1 MKFATLKNGTRDG
14 QLVFVSRDL
23 KFFQPIPEFAKTM
36 LGLLEK
42 WDAIEGDLKHE
53 YELFDRNETLWMFEF
68 NPKQAMAP
76 LPRCYQFVDG
86 SAFMNH
92 GRIMKEAYKIQN
104 EEPEGVPILIQR
116 QSDDFRPAMEDYE
129 FPSAKDL
136 CDFEAEFAVAVSDI
150 PMGSSAEKI
159 KSSIKLIMILN
170 DVSMRGILTREMRMG
185 FGFIQAKTATI
196 FAPVAVTPDEL
207 GDAWQNEKVGLDICV
222 KRNDE
227 WFGQPNGREMDYSFS
242 DLISH
247 LTYNRHIKAGT
258 IIGSGT
264 VSNKD
269 TDNTGSA
276 CLAEKIALEFI
287 QHGAAKSEFIQFGET
302 VEINVLDKNQNNV
315 FGPIKTKFIP
325 AQSKL

>member
-23 KFFQPIPEFAKTM
+23 KYIQPIPEFAKTM
-36 LGLLEK
+36 LELLEQ
-42 WDAIEGDLKHE
+42 WDEIEGDLKHE
-53 YELFDRNETLWMFEF
+53 YELFDQSKNLQMSEF
-68 NPKQAMAP
+68 IPQEAMAP

-104 EEPEGVPILIQR
+104 EEPEGIPILIQR
-116 QSDDFRPAMEDYE
+116 QSDDFRSATADYE

-150 PMGSSAEKI
+150 PMGSSKEKVQ
-159 KSSIKLIMILN
+159 SSIKLVMILN
-170 DVSMRGILTREMRMG
+170 DVSMRGILSREMRMG

-196 FAPVAVTPDEL
+196 FAPIAITPDEL
-207 GDAWQNEKVGLDICV
+207 GSAWHDDKVALDICV
-222 KRNDE
+222 KRNDQ

-269 TDNTGSA
+269 THNTGSA

-287 QHGAAKSEFIQFGET
+287 QHGIAKSEFIQFGET
-302 VEINVLDKNQNNV
+302 VEINVVDQNQKSI
-315 FGPIKTKFIP
+315 FGIIKTKFIP
-325 AQSKL
+325 TRLRA

>member
-23 KFFQPIPEFAKTM
+23 KFVQPIPEFAKTM
-36 LGLLEK
+36 LELLEQ
-42 WDAIEGDLKHE
+42 WDELEGDLKHE
-53 YELFDRNETLWMFEF
+53 YELFDRSEHLRIFEF
-68 NPKQAMAP
+68 NPQQAMAP

-104 EEPEGVPILIQR
+104 EEPEGIPILIQR

-150 PMGSSAEKI
+150 PMGSSLDKI
-159 KSSIKLIMILN
+159 KSSIKLVMILN
-170 DVSMRGILTREMRMG
+170 DVSMRGILSREMRMG

-207 GDAWQNEKVGLDICV
+207 GTAWQNEKVALNMQV
-222 KRNDE
+222 KRNDQ
-227 WFGQPNGREMDYSFS
+227 WFGEPNGGEMDYSFS
-242 DLISH
+242 DLIKH
-247 LTYNRHIKAGT
+247 LNYNRNIKAGT

-269 TDNTGSA
+269 THNTGSA
-276 CLAEKIALEFI
+276 CLAERIALEFI

-325 AQSKL
+325 SRSNL

>member
-1 MKFATLKNGTRDG
+1 MKFATLKDGTRDG

-23 KFFQPIPEFAKTM
+23 KFMQPIPEFAKTM
-36 LGLLEK
+36 LELLEQ
-42 WDAIEGDLKHE
+42 WDQIEDDLKHE
-53 YELFDRNETLWMFEF
+53 YEIFDKSKTLRVFEF
-68 NPKQAMAP
+68 LPQETMAP
-76 LPRCYQFVDG
+76 LPRCFQFVDG

-104 EEPEGVPILIQR
+104 EEPEGIPILSQR
-116 QSDDFRPAMEDYE
+116 QSDDFRSATADYE

-150 PMGSSAEKI
+150 PMGSSKEKV
-159 KSSIKLIMILN
+159 KSSIKLVMILN

-207 GDAWQNEKVGLDICV
+207 GSAWKDDKVGLDICV

-227 WFGQPNGREMDYSFS
+227 WFGQPNGSEMDYSFS

-264 VSNKD
+264 VSNQD
-269 TDNTGSA
+269 AHTTGSA

-302 VEINVLDKNQNNV
+302 VEINVVDQNKKSV
-315 FGPIKTKFIP
+315 FGTIKTKFIP
-325 AQSKL
+325 TRLRT

>member
-23 KFFQPIPEFAKTM
+23 KYIQPIPEFAKTM
-36 LGLLEK
+36 LELLEQ
-42 WDAIEGDLKHE
+42 WNEIEGDLKHE
-53 YELFDRNETLWMFEF
+53 YELFDKSENLRMFEF
-68 NPKQAMAP
+68 SVQDVMAP

-86 SAFMNH
+86 SAFLNH

-104 EEPEGVPILIQR
+104 EEPEGIPILIQR
-116 QSDDFRPAMEDYE
+116 QSDDFRSATADYE

-150 PMGSSAEKI
+150 PMSSSLEKI
-159 KSSIKLIMILN
+159 KSSIKLVMMLN
-170 DVSMRGILTREMRMG
+170 DVSMRGILTREIKMG

-207 GDAWQNEKVGLDICV
+207 GDAWQDDKVALDMCV
-222 KRNDE
+222 KRNDQ

-269 TDNTGSA
+269 AHKTGSA

-302 VEINVLDKNQNNV
+302 VEINVMDLNQKNV

-325 AQSKL
+325 AHPRM

>member
-23 KFFQPIPEFAKTM
+23 KFVQPIPAFAKTM
-36 LGLLEK
+36 LELLEQ
-42 WDAIEGDLKHE
+42 WDEVEADLKRE
-53 YELFDRNETLWMFEF
+53 YELFDKNKTLGLSEFLPQET
-68 NPKQAMAP
+68 MAP
-76 LPRCYQFVDG
+76 LPRCFQFVDG

-116 QSDDFRPAMEDYE
+116 QSDDFRSATADYE
-129 FPSAKDL
+129 FPSTKDL

-150 PMGSSAEKI
+150 PMGSSKEKV
-159 KSSIKLIMILN
+159 KSSIKLVMILN
-170 DVSMRGILTREMRMG
+170 DVSMRGILTREIKMG

-196 FAPVAVTPDEL
+196 FAPVAITPDEL
-207 GDAWQNEKVGLDICV
+207 GYAWKNDKVELDICV

-242 DLISH
+242 DLILH

-269 TDNTGSA
+269 AHKTGSA

-287 QHGAAKSEFIQFGET
+287 QYGAAKSEFLQFGET
-302 VEINVLDKNQNNV
+302 VEINVLDGNQNNV

-325 AQSKL
+325 TRSKA